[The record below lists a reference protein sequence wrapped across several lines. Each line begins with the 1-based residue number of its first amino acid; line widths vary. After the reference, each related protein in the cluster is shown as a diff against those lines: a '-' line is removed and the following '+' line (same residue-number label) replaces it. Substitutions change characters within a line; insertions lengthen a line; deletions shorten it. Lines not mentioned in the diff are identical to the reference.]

1 MDTQLNTGGARP
13 SGATVSGG
21 VHTLTI
27 SGAVPGTS
35 LLVVDDQGARVVTL
49 IADDAGNAHL
59 AFVPDAPT
67 VLDSPLRIVEVLA
80 TGDTLQAG
88 TYRILDD
95 SGSAPTEIGSARVTS
110 VDELP
115 DPELYDQ
122 ELSEGYGYLT
132 VRDGVQLSV
141 MVRFPDPELFGPA
154 PYPTVIEYSGYSP
167 SDPDEPQP
175 STLLANLMGFAVVG
189 VNMRGSGCSGGVFD
203 IFSPAQAA
211 DGYDAVETVARQ
223 PWVLHGRPGMVGLS
237 YPGISQLYVAAT
249 RPPHL
254 AAIAPM
260 SVIDDLWRQQW
271 PGGVYNSGFTRA
283 WLAMRDE
290 QTAAGGQSW
299 DLRRIE
305 GGDTVAEENQRVR
318 SANFDFELFGRSIEN
333 FRPMLE
339 ARRASAFIDRIDV
352 PVYLTGAWQDEQTG
366 SRFALMLGG
375 FSSSPHARFNL
386 FNGHHPDGYSPMVV
400 TRWFEFLSFHVARR
414 VPRVHELIRTFA
426 PLQFAEVFGFST
438 DLERDR
444 FDHHGDDLDPALAE
458 YLAEPSVRILF
469 ENGAGHDVPGATAHR
484 FEVEIDSFPPVD
496 IVARRWFFDDA
507 GLLSED
513 PPVDGGADR
522 YLDDPEA
529 GELAYSS
536 ELLSDLNRFTMP
548 QVPITWTRFADDHRV
563 AYQSEPLTEP
573 FVIAGAGHVELWLA
587 PGTEDTAVQVT
598 LTEIRPD
605 GMEQRVQSGWHR
617 PVHRREDPA
626 HSDELKVDYTFTL
639 ADREPLEPGTWIRCR
654 VPIAPVSHLFRP
666 GSRLR
671 LAISTPGRDH
681 PFWCF
686 DAPTRTGAAHLVG
699 RGGAHAS
706 SLVLPEWPVHLP
718 HDAEHPS
725 PDAHRG
731 QPCRPAEPIRNATVE
746 PMPTG

>member
-1 MDTQLNTGGARP
+1 MDVDRPTGEQGQRP
-13 SGATVSGG
+13 HVAAG
-21 VHTLTI
+21 VHTITI
-27 SGAVPGTS
+27 TGAVPGTP
-35 LLVVDDQGARVVTL
+35 LRIVDDEGADRVTL
-49 IADDAGNAHL
+49 IADESGNAHL
-59 AFVPDAPT
+59 AFVPRHHT
-67 VLDSPLRIVEVLA
+67 VLDGPAAIIDALA
-80 TGDTLQAG
+80 TGDTVQPG
-88 TYRILDD
+88 SYRIFDD
-95 SGSAPTEIGSARVTS
+95 RSAPPAELGEVRVLS
-110 VDELP
+110 VDDLP
-115 DPELYDQ
+115 DPALYDQ
-122 ELSEGYGYLT
+122 ELAEGYGYLT
-132 VRDGVQLSV
+132 VRDGVRLSA
-141 MVRFPDPELFGPA
+141 MVRFPDPGLYGPP

-203 IFSPAQAA
+203 VFSPAQAA
-211 DGYDAVETVARQ
+211 DGYDIVETVARQ

-283 WLAMRDE
+283 WLAMRDQ

-305 GGDTVAEENQRVR
+305 EGDEIAAANQRVR
-318 SANFDFELFGRSIEN
+318 SQNFDFEQFGRSIEN

-339 ARRASAFIDRIDV
+339 ARRASALIDRIEV

-375 FSSSPHARFNL
+375 FTASPHVRFNL

-400 TRWFEFLSFHVARR
+400 TRWYEFLSFHVARR
-414 VPRVHELIRTFA
+414 VPRVPELIRTFA

-438 DLERDR
+438 DLEADR
-444 FDHHGDDLDPALAE
+444 FEHHDDDLDAAMAE
-458 YLAEPSVRILF
+458 YLAEPPVRILF
-469 ENGAGHDVPGATAHR
+469 ENGAGHEVAGATAHR
-484 FEVEIDSFPPVD
+484 FEVEVASFPPPG
-496 IVARRWFFDDA
+496 ITPRRWWFDD
-507 GLLSED
+507 GGRL
-513 PPVDGGADR
+513 VDDTPATAGADR
-522 YLDDPEA
+522 YLDDPDA

-548 QVPITWTRFADDHRV
+548 QVPITWTRFADEQRV
-563 AYQSEPLTEP
+563 AYETEPLEEP
-573 FVIAGAGHVELWLA
+573 LVISGAGHVELWLA
-587 PGTEDTAVQVT
+587 PGTEDTGVQVT

-605 GMEQRVQSGWHR
+605 GNEQRVQSGWHR
-617 PVHRREDPA
+617 PVHRVEDPA
-626 HSDELKVDYTFTL
+626 HSDELRVDYTFTE
-639 ADREPLEPGTWIRCR
+639 ADRTPLVPGEWIRFR
-654 VPIAPVSHLFRP
+654 VPIAPVTHLFRA

-671 LAISTPGRDH
+671 IAVSTPGRDH

-686 DAPTRTGAAHLVG
+686 DNPVRPGAAHLVG
-699 RGGAHAS
+699 RGGEHPS
-706 SLVLPEWPVHLP
+706 SMALPVWPVHLA
-718 HDAEHPS
+718 HDAEHPE
-725 PDAHRG
+725 PAAHRG
-731 QPCRPAEPIRNATVE
+731 QPCRPAEPIHNTSTTTV
-746 PMPTG
+746 